1 MAGPMMRAM
10 NMAVKLA
17 KAVLTGAFAE
27 AAKLMLKLK
36 EGGEIK
42 KGDYRDWPLF
52 KRFRDSE
59 QFLMA
64 YEQIFG
70 HPFALPTEEVVREAE
85 VAVEKAIAVEEAMS
99 AGSGRSKA
107 STRAPVMTKSK
118 AEKK

>member
-1 MAGPMMRAM
+1 MKDIGKRDE
-10 NMAVKLA
+10 V
-17 KAVLTGAFAE
+17 
-27 AAKLMLKLK
+27 
-36 EGGEIK
+36 GEH
-42 KGDYRDWPLF
+42 GYRDWPLF

-99 AGSGRSKA
+99 AGSGAIEGTSR
-107 STRAPVMTKSK
+107 
-118 AEKK
+118 